1 MYVMNWM
8 RGPVWSPEE
17 PAASPAA
24 PATTVSP
31 EPSPTP
37 QSTSSTET
45 NQPNS
50 LLGNDPNNKARD
62 PGEAKPAEGDKSADK
77 PADKPADAPKFDA
90 AALKPPE
97 GVEKFDDGTVEKI
110 APLAEKHGLTTEAV
124 QDFVNL
130 HFDILKQAAQAPYQ
144 AWNEMQTK
152 WVDQVKADPELKDT
166 DAVAAAVGKVFDNP
180 NYGDPEVRKALA
192 LTGAGNN
199 PAIIR
204 TFYRMAKA
212 LNEGGPVA
220 AQPGGNKAPLGPQAM
235 YPHLKQG

>member
-1 MYVMNWM
+1 MLRMNWM
-8 RGPVWSPEE
+8 RGPMRAPEAGE
-17 PAASPAA
+17 GTPPPSTTLAP
-24 PATTVSP
+24 PATTGSP

-37 QSTSSTET
+37 ST
-45 NQPNS
+45 NS
-50 LLGNDPNNKARD
+50 EPPGVNNLLGNDPNNKARD
-62 PGEAKPAEGDKSADK
+62 PGEVKPPEGDK
-77 PADKPADAPKFDA
+77 PPEGEAPKFDP

-97 GVEKFDDGTVEKI
+97 GIEKFDDGTVEKI
-110 APLAEKHGLTTEAV
+110 APLAEKHGLSTEAV

-144 AWNEMQTK
+144 AWDAMQTK

-220 AQPGGNKAPLGPQAM
+220 AQPGGSKPPLGAGAM